1 MTKIAGQASKCDVLP
16 LKLLLYDLWI
26 SSYTWTIF
34 QMHPNNLD
42 LFFFADPAFVISHP
56 NTNSLNN
63 TVNEELVKISICV
76 ITNKFT
82 LNHDMS
88 FYVMFGNGATN
99 VQLNFMINGSPIA
112 RQNEEK
118 FLGLFLDNLKLSI
131 HIQHMKNIQISW
143 HTI

>member
-1 MTKIAGQASKCDVLP
+1 MNDLSNASQQLGPV
-16 LKLLLYDLWI
+16 
-26 SSYTWTIF
+26 
-34 QMHPNNLD
+34 
-42 LFFFADPAFVISHP
+42 FFADPAFVISHP

-112 RQNEEK
+112 RHNEEK